1 MEIPEP
7 SLVRR
12 IRSLERRLRMTL
24 LILLAAFACLVAL
37 AAGGPA
43 QDSKVVDLIRA
54 RKIDVVD
61 DQGVVRISMG
71 QDASDAQRRSRACG
85 ITVYDPKGD
94 ERGGMGTMDDLSAV
108 IALDAPT
115 GVGGAMRDRIGMM
128 VSPDGSSQLVLIDN
142 QMQASVRL
150 VTDPKG
156 AGSVELYGYENG
168 KGTVRRVTC
177 SGDEATQLPSGA
189 GK

>member
-1 MEIPEP
+1 MG
-7 SLVRR
+7 
-12 IRSLERRLRMTL
+12 
-24 LILLAAFACLVAL
+24 L
-37 AAGGPA
+37 AAGGTA
-43 QDSKVVDLIRA
+43 LQDSKAVDLIRA

-115 GVGGAMRDRIGMM
+115 GVGGAMRDRIGML
-128 VSPDGSSQLVLIDN
+128 VSPMAPVSS
-142 QMQASVRL
+142 S
-150 VTDPKG
+150 
-156 AGSVELYGYENG
+156 
-168 KGTVRRVTC
+168 
-177 SGDEATQLPSGA
+177 
-189 GK
+189 